1 MASNTTDDMFTKKR
15 KAEERKLIEEI
26 RYKRSCIRLAATFPA
41 EEEIQRK
48 IRNFLKV
55 IVMLT
60 RSNNLSDMFTKT
72 RGKRPQHFA
81 RVEATLYKCRLQQV
95 HQAANITMERIGAA
109 AQGLSLT
116 YDLYGLL
123 VMADNNL
130 ANSRYEFF
138 NDTEEG
144 VTLEP
149 SFTADFI
156 GREVEFIKE
165 FRSQVE
171 TEIREAEL
179 QEQRENHI
187 NAFVQTKEEI
197 EHLHC
202 EFKQYYTEIKGHARS
217 LNENVHSIKE
227 ELRRDFKQGFAEIDK
242 RITNQNENTH
252 SIKEKFPLNSKHYPP
267 KKKKKIKQ
275 SENINSMRENLHRE
289 FGQCRKEIEEQIRDQ
304 SDSIKGIIE
313 LTKNSLETQLATLP
327 SYAPKTDQEP
337 TMPKEMAS
345 ERTTT
350 KNWTEDPTSKHQE
363 SVGQRNVREEEVEE
377 DLLDLYDDYE
387 CTEQKDTSE
396 GASTYTRES
405 IRQRKEHAEK
415 ERSEQLDERKARIE
429 EFLRYNRE
437 VPERKIRRLNY
448 MRSEERFLTCSFCL
462 ARGEHYSDSCPEYAT
477 VDTRSRRARC
487 VLCLDSRHDTEH
499 CWSKGKACMY
509 CGSTHHNKALCA
521 LPETINKRRKELEK
535 VREEL
540 QTLKNH
546 QNRQPGPSNSQPWG
560 ECHKR
565 DHR

>member
-1 MASNTTDDMFTKKR
+1 MASNRIDDMFTKKR

-41 EEEIQRK
+41 EEEIQKK
-48 IRNFLKV
+48 IR
-55 IVMLT
+55 
-60 RSNNLSDMFTKT
+60 
-72 RGKRPQHFA
+72 
-81 RVEATLYKCRLQQV
+81 
-95 HQAANITMERIGAA
+95 
-109 AQGLSLT
+109 
-116 YDLYGLL
+116 
-123 VMADNNL
+123 
-130 ANSRYEFF
+130 
-138 NDTEEG
+138 
-144 VTLEP
+144 
-149 SFTADFI
+149 
-156 GREVEFIKE
+156 REVEFIKE

-202 EFKQYYTEIKGHARS
+202 EFKQYYTEIKGHTRS
-217 LNENVHSIKE
+217 LSENVHSIKE

-252 SIKEKFPLNSKHYPP
+252 SIKEELRRDFKQYFAELNKRITNQ
-267 KKKKKIKQ
+267 K
-275 SENINSMRENLHRE
+275 ENIKSMRENLHRE

-363 SVGQRNVREEEVEE
+363 PVGQRNVREEEVEE

-387 CTEQKDTSE
+387 CKEQKDTSE

-499 CWSKGKACMY
+499 CWSKGKARMY

-540 QTLKNH
+540 QTLRNH

-565 DHR
+565 DHRS

>member
-1 MASNTTDDMFTKKR
+1 MASNSTDDMFTKKR

-41 EEEIQRK
+41 EEEIQKK

-81 RVEATLYKCRLQQV
+81 KVEATLYKCRLEQV

-130 ANSRYEFF
+130 ANEFF

-144 VTLEP
+144 VALEP

-156 GREVEFIKE
+156 CKEVEFIKE

-197 EHLHC
+197 EHLYC
-202 EFKQYYTEIKGHARS
+202 EFKQYYTEIKGHARRLS
-217 LNENVHSIKE
+217 ENVHSIEE

-252 SIKEKFPLNSKHYPP
+252 SIKEELRRDFKQYFAKLNKR
-267 KKKKKIKQ
+267 ITNQ

-289 FGQCRKEIEEQIRDQ
+289 FGQCRKEIEEQIRD
-304 SDSIKGIIE
+304 
-313 LTKNSLETQLATLP
+313 
-327 SYAPKTDQEP
+327 
-337 TMPKEMAS
+337 
-345 ERTTT
+345 
-350 KNWTEDPTSKHQE
+350 
-363 SVGQRNVREEEVEE
+363 
-377 DLLDLYDDYE
+377 
-387 CTEQKDTSE
+387 
-396 GASTYTRES
+396 
-405 IRQRKEHAEK
+405 
-415 ERSEQLDERKARIE
+415 
-429 EFLRYNRE
+429 
-437 VPERKIRRLNY
+437 
-448 MRSEERFLTCSFCL
+448 
-462 ARGEHYSDSCPEYAT
+462 
-477 VDTRSRRARC
+477 
-487 VLCLDSRHDTEH
+487 
-499 CWSKGKACMY
+499 
-509 CGSTHHNKALCA
+509 
-521 LPETINKRRKELEK
+521 
-535 VREEL
+535 
-540 QTLKNH
+540 
-546 QNRQPGPSNSQPWG
+546 
-560 ECHKR
+560 
-565 DHR
+565 